1 VQVSEN
7 VALWA
12 SAPVLRLPLVASVP
26 LQPPEAVQDVALVED
41 HVSVAEPPAATVVAD
56 AMRLAVGNGVPA
68 AELPPPP
75 PHADSTD
82 TAASRMIEAIT
93 RINFRIEGLG
103 LDRMTSPHGCA
114 KEFAVS
120 PVCVGRTTGPAHLCR
135 MARAERSAAF
145 HFSGP

>member
-1 VQVSEN
+1 
-7 VALWA
+7 
-12 SAPVLRLPLVASVP
+12 VLRLPLVASVP

-41 HVSVAEPPAATVVAD
+41 HVSVAEPSAAIVVAD
-56 AMRLAVGNGVPA
+56 AARLAVGNAVTA
-68 AELPPPP
+68 AEPPP

-82 TAASRMIEAIT
+82 TAATDTAAMRMIEALE

-103 LDRMTSPHGCA
+103 LDRMTSPCGCV

-120 PVCVGRTTGPAHLCR
+120 PGCVGRATGPIHLCR